1 MNYRISSKHSNF
13 FFSGT
18 MKEAYDVIVVGA
30 GPAGSMAAHA
40 AAARGASVLLVEK
53 RPAIGAPVRCAE
65 GIVTADLAEFMDPDP
80 KWISTVIKKARFIAP
95 DKSTFTISGKTG
107 DEVLGYTLDRK
118 IFDRDLA
125 MKAAASGADI
135 LVHARAVPFQEE
147 GRLGGVI
154 IHQHGV
160 SRTIRGNVMIAAD
173 GVESKFAKL
182 VGINTTVPLADLDS
196 CVQYLV
202 TDIDIEPETN
212 VFYWSNEDCPHGY
225 IWIFAKGPR
234 CANIGIGIPGTKS
247 GDGHRAKDYL
257 DRFMEKNFPDGK
269 ITELIAGGVS
279 TCKPLE
285 STIADNLI
293 ICGDAARFSDPFTG
307 GGIYQALYSGRLAGE
322 TAANAVAAG
331 DCSRQALTVYERTW
345 RQSRMG
351 KFLSRS
357 YLIKDVFFRM
367 DDCLLNAVI
376 ATVPDLHL
384 DEVTIPSVLTAM
396 MKSNPWL
403 VVKFPMLFLHRG

>member
-1 MNYRISSKHSNF
+1 
-13 FFSGT
+13 

-80 KWISTVIKKARFIAP
+80 KWVSTVIKKARFIAP

-147 GRLGGVI
+147 GRLAGVI

-182 VGINTTVPLADLDS
+182 AGINTTVPLADLDS

-293 ICGDAARFSDPFTG
+293 ICGDAARLSDPFTG

-322 TAANAVAAG
+322 TAANAVASG

>member
-1 MNYRISSKHSNF
+1 
-13 FFSGT
+13 
-18 MKEAYDVIVVGA
+18 MKEAYDVVVVGA
-30 GPAGSMAAHA
+30 GPAGSMAAQA
-40 AAARGASVLLVEK
+40 AAVRGSSVLLVEK
-53 RPAIGAPVRCAE
+53 RPAVGAPVRCAE

-80 KWISTVIKKARFIAP
+80 KWVSTVIRKARFVAP
-95 DKSTFTISGKTG
+95 DKSSFTITGKTE

-125 MKAAASGADI
+125 RKAADAGADV
-135 LVHARAVPFQEE
+135 LVHARAVPFMEE
-147 GRLGGVI
+147 GRLLGVI
-154 IHQHGV
+154 IHHHGKICEV
-160 SRTIRGNVMIAAD
+160 RAKVVIAAD
-173 GVESKFAKL
+173 GVESKFGKL
-182 VGINTTVPLADLDS
+182 SGINTTVPLADLDS

-202 TDIDIEPETN
+202 TGIDIEPETN
-212 VFYWSNEDCPHGY
+212 VFYWSNTDCPHGY

-234 CANIGIGIPGTKS
+234 CANIGIGIPGTQS

-293 ICGDAARFSDPFTG
+293 ICGDAARLSDPFTG

-322 TAANAVAAG
+322 TAADAVARG
-331 DCSRQALTVYERTW
+331 DCSRQALAVYERTW

-351 KFLSRS
+351 TFLSRS
-357 YLIKDVFFRM
+357 YLIKEVFFRM
-367 DDCLLNAVI
+367 DDSLLNAVI
-376 ATVPDLHL
+376 GSVPDLHL
-384 DEVTIPSVLTAM
+384 DEVTIPSVLAAM
-396 MKSNPWL
+396 LKSNPWL
-403 VVKFPMLFLHRG
+403 VVRFPMLFLRRG